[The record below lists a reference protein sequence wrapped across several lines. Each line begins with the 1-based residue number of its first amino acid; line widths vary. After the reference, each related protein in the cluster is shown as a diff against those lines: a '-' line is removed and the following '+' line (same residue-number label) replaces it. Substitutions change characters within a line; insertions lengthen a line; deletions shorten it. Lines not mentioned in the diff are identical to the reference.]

1 MDIQLLKI
9 ELAKRILEIDS
20 ADVIQKLYRVL
31 GKEDKGFWLGLTDV
45 QKKEIELGL
54 RQISDGET
62 EEWST
67 FIKRVS

>member
-1 MDIQLLKI
+1 MDIRLLKI
-9 ELAKRILEIDS
+9 ELAKRILEIES
-20 ADVIQKLYRVL
+20 ADVIHKLYRVL
-31 GKEDKGFWLGLTDV
+31 GKEDKDFWLELTDA

-62 EEWST
+62 EDWST